1 MATLSQI
8 QLMKRI
14 AFPLALVLSSFLCHV
29 MAQKPS
35 LDHIALYVTDL
46 AKSSRFYS
54 EVLQLDSLPEPFR
67 DGKHAW
73 FSLGGVLQLHLISGA
88 ENLPEPPKRNH
99 ICFSATSLN
108 PFIDRLKKAGISWE
122 DLQGVEKGITRRPDG
137 VQQIYFRDPDG
148 YWIEA
153 NDGAKK

>member
-8 QLMKRI
+8 QSMKRT
-14 AFPLALVLSSFLCHV
+14 AFTIALVLSSFLCPV
-29 MAQKPS
+29 MAQKPR
-35 LDHIALYVTDL
+35 LDHIALYVSDL
-46 AKSSRFYS
+46 VKSTRFYS

-73 FSLGGVLQLHLISGA
+73 FSLGGDLQLHLISGA
-88 ENLPEPPKRNH
+88 DSLPEQPKRNH
-99 ICFSATSLN
+99 ICFSSTSLT
-108 PFIDRLKKAGISWE
+108 PFIDRLKKAGIPWE
-122 DLQGVEKGITRRPDG
+122 DLQGVQKGITRRPDG

-153 NDGAKK
+153 NDGARK